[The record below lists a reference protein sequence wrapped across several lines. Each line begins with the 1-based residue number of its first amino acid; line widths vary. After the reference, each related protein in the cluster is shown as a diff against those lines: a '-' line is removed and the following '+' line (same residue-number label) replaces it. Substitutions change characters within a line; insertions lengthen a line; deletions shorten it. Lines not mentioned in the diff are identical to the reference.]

1 MMELTGT
8 RTIAAD
14 RATVWAHLND
24 PETLRAA
31 IPGCQSLE
39 GSPDDGFTATVT
51 QKIGPVKAS
60 FKGKVTL
67 TDIQAPESY
76 RIIGEGN
83 GGIAGFA
90 SGDAVVSLR
99 EVPEGTELTY
109 TASAALGGKLAQL
122 GSRLVGGVAKR
133 LAGQFFDAF
142 QAHVENGPDAADK
155 GL

>member
-1 MMELTGT
+1 MELSGT

-24 PETLRAA
+24 PETLRAS

-39 GSPDDGFTATVT
+39 GSAEEGFAATVT
-51 QKIGPVKAS
+51 QKIGPVKAT
-60 FKGKVTL
+60 FRGKVTL
-67 TDIQAPESY
+67 TDINAPESY
-76 RIIGEGN
+76 RIVGEGN

-90 SGDAVVSLR
+90 KGDAVVTLQ
-99 EVPEGTELTY
+99 ETDEGTELTY
-109 TASAALGGKLAQL
+109 EANAALGGKLAQL

-142 QAHVENGPDAADK
+142 QAHVERGEDTSEEEA
-155 GL
+155 